1 MSKLTEKETENKLS
15 NWSTFDNIL
24 FISVFI
30 LVVAFWIWFTIFCVK
45 NYKVDIAAAE
55 IEKEQRI
62 AACELVREF
71 VENKSVVDVKCER
84 HIFGH
89 QDDVYDFT
97 VTVEGPEGQSETKT
111 FTDYHY
117 IVLDSTDTFWHINVT
132 KDGYIEI
139 YEPKVYTSN

>member
-1 MSKLTEKETENKLS
+1 MGKLTEKETENKLS

-30 LVVAFWIWFTIFCVK
+30 LVIVFWIWFTIWCVK
-45 NYKVDIAAAE
+45 GYKMDIAAAE
-55 IEKEQRI
+55 TAKEQRI

-71 VENKSVVDVKCER
+71 VENKSVVNVECER

-89 QDDVYDFT
+89 QDDVYNFT

-111 FTDYHY
+111 FTDYQY
-117 IVLDSTDTFWHINVT
+117 IVFEDTET
-132 KDGYIEI
+132 L
-139 YEPKVYTSN
+139 